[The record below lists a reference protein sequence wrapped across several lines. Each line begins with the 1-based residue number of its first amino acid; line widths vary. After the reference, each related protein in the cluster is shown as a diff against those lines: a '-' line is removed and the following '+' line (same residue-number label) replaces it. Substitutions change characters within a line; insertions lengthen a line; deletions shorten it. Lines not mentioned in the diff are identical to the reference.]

1 MKRVD
6 LGEGLTYPHWEE
18 DQKGILRSLTDK
30 RVFLLFSGGKD
41 SSLALDFMLRASRE
55 FGFAFEAHAGAY
67 PVHRYDEAARKE
79 IDAYWNGRGMGI
91 IWHELGETDEQIEK
105 SVNPCVECQKMRRKV
120 LQAVLAE
127 RVDDWERL
135 VIVVSYSLWDLV
147 SYAVE
152 HLLGDLFT
160 HLEKGI
166 GPGGRFRETAQRF
179 YPLLTMKEG
188 YSVYRPLIKCNGQD
202 ILDMVRQTGIPVLS
216 TPCRFKGFRPKR
228 ILESYYE
235 KMGLRFEYGALF
247 DFARKSLSLPDP
259 GSYTSICKEEYLL
272 RVF

>member
-1 MKRVD
+1 MGTVD
-6 LGEGLTYPHWEE
+6 VGKELTYANWRE
-18 DQKGILRSLTDK
+18 DQKSILESLNDK
-30 RVFLLFSGGKD
+30 RIFLLFSGGKD

-55 FGFAFEAHAGAY
+55 FGFPFEAHAGAY

-79 IDAYWNGRGMGI
+79 IDAYWNSRGADV
-91 IWHELGETDEQIEK
+91 IWHELAETDAQIEK
-105 SVNPCVECQKMRRKV
+105 SVNPCVECQKMRRKL

-127 RVDDWERL
+127 RVNDWESL

-152 HLLGDLFT
+152 HLLGDFFSNF
-160 HLEKGI
+160 EKGL
-166 GPGGRFRETAQRF
+166 GPNERFRETAQRF

-202 ILDMVRQTGIPVLS
+202 VVHLVKQGGIPILS

-228 ILESYYE
+228 ILESYYG

-247 DFARKSLSLPDP
+247 DFARRSLSLPDP
-259 GSYTSICKEEYLL
+259 GSYTSLRKEEYLL